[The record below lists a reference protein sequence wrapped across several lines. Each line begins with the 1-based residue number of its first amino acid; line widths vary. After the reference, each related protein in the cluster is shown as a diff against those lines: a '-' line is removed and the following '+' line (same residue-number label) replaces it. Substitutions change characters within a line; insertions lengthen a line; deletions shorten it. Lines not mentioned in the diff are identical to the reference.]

1 MKKIFLLL
9 FGLLISN
16 YAFSQL
22 EIGAGFT
29 AVAASEYD
37 DWYDEYTAAYATG
50 LQIDLDYDIMSE
62 SIIRVAPG
70 LNTVVLYSDG
80 IIFDVMPGVKV
91 GLDYINAKVNYSFFD
106 NLLWYGL
113 GSRIPIGDHGINI
126 SLQGASYKSVFLVW
140 ASVGYSRV
148 F

>member
-22 EIGAGFT
+22 EIGAGFSS
-29 AVAASEYD
+29 VAASDGYD
-37 DWYDEYTAAYATG
+37 AVYATG

-91 GLDYINAKVNYSFFD
+91 GLDYINAKVNYSIFD
-106 NLLWYGL
+106 GILWYGL

-126 SLQGASYKSVFLVW
+126 SVQGAGYEGIGLGW